1 LHRFLTGGDAD
12 SDTVRLWIISRISQ
26 EFYCLP
32 QVAERL
38 WLDDPSDTAVRIM
51 ELRSYAAAWQQ
62 YQAANGDIKKLEAT
76 DMMDLVIGNVF
87 RLKQEEAL
95 G

>member
-1 LHRFLTGGDAD
+1 MHRFLTGGDAD
-12 SDTVRLWIISRISQ
+12 SDTLRLWIVSRISQ
-26 EFYCLP
+26 EFHCLP

-38 WLDDPSDTAVRIM
+38 WLDDPADTAVRIM